1 MKMAVS
7 LIILMQCWNKK
18 VIHVKFNVK
27 YQSGKSEYITL
38 EPAIYSYNKNIKRL
52 YGYDKYDKLAYV
64 EMNQAYMDWDTPKER
79 KRFLKRYSKYEKT
92 RLPGV

>member
-1 MKMAVS
+1 MLEQKGNS
-7 LIILMQCWNKK
+7 R
-18 VIHVKFNVK
+18 KFNVK

-79 KRFLKRYSKYEKT
+79 KRFLKDIPNMKNKT
-92 RLPGV
+92 AWCLI